1 LGHPKRHREHS
12 VPLSAQRKVEV
23 EKRRTK
29 AVKLAAKGRD
39 YAEIAAELGY
49 HDRSGAYKAVA
60 AALRAEQAEGVDL
73 LRQLETMR
81 LDALQESLWDAATS
95 GDAKAVDQVVRIIM
109 TRVRLLGLD
118 QREDKARGGCRPVVS
133 TAWRG

>member
-1 LGHPKRHREHS
+1 M
-12 VPLSAQRKVEV
+12 PLSAQRRVEV

-29 AVKLAAKGRD
+29 AVELAAEGRD

-49 HDRSGAYKAVA
+49 HDRSGAYKAVS

-95 GDAKAVDQVVRIIM
+95 GDARAVDQVVRIIM
-109 TRVRLLGLD
+109 ARVRLLGLD
-118 QREDKARGGCRPVVS
+118 QLEDKARGGCRPVVS
-133 TAWRG
+133 PAWRG